1 MITAVCSRDGVLFE
15 SNRAEFSRSL
25 STIHLQRLHRY
36 YPLSISLSYLPLSV
50 FPLSYDFRL
59 HLFISICLTY
69 SCFHWLTQIA
79 RYAFQNDKDVCMSN
93 SHINGQAIHFFPIKK
108 ARQRVDFTIFI
119 TGLMIAIDIL
129 CVGAVF
135 YLKFYLVRIIHY
147 YNGDVI
153 AEVVNAAQI
162 LLLAELYTH
171 IGKSDSHPSI
181 QSSQSIWSLPYIL
194 FLINCTSHTTIVS
207 NCLHFELYWRIFQL
221 LIQSLTSLLSLL

>member
-1 MITAVCSRDGVLFE
+1 
-15 SNRAEFSRSL
+15 
-25 STIHLQRLHRY
+25 
-36 YPLSISLSYLPLSV
+36 
-50 FPLSYDFRL
+50 
-59 HLFISICLTY
+59 
-69 SCFHWLTQIA
+69 
-79 RYAFQNDKDVCMSN
+79 MSN

-171 IGKSDSHPSI
+171 IGKSAS
-181 QSSQSIWSLPYIL
+181 
-194 FLINCTSHTTIVS
+194 
-207 NCLHFELYWRIFQL
+207 
-221 LIQSLTSLLSLL
+221 

>member
-1 MITAVCSRDGVLFE
+1 
-15 SNRAEFSRSL
+15 
-25 STIHLQRLHRY
+25 
-36 YPLSISLSYLPLSV
+36 
-50 FPLSYDFRL
+50 
-59 HLFISICLTY
+59 
-69 SCFHWLTQIA
+69 
-79 RYAFQNDKDVCMSN
+79 MSN

-171 IGKSDSHPSI
+171 IGKSDSQTVNPV
-181 QSSQSIWSLPYIL
+181 QSIHLVTSIYFISDKSNLYYNYCIQLSSL
-194 FLINCTSHTTIVS
+194 
-207 NCLHFELYWRIFQL
+207 
-221 LIQSLTSLLSLL
+221 

>member
-1 MITAVCSRDGVLFE
+1 
-15 SNRAEFSRSL
+15 
-25 STIHLQRLHRY
+25 
-36 YPLSISLSYLPLSV
+36 
-50 FPLSYDFRL
+50 
-59 HLFISICLTY
+59 
-69 SCFHWLTQIA
+69 
-79 RYAFQNDKDVCMSN
+79 MSN

-171 IGKSDSHPSI
+171 IGKSDSQTVIH
-181 QSSQSIWSLPYIL
+181 QSNP
-194 FLINCTSHTTIVS
+194 INPFG
-207 NCLHFELYWRIFQL
+207 HFQIFYF
-221 LIQSLTSLLSLL
+221 